1 MRILSGVQSSGSLHI
16 GNYYGAIRQFV
27 ALQDE
32 PGAENLY
39 FVANLH
45 ALNTVRDGKRARE
58 LTLETAMAFLA
69 LGVDPKK
76 SILFR
81 QSDIPELTELYWVLG
96 TVIPMANLERATSY
110 RDKVEKGQPADF
122 GLFAYPVLMAVDILA
137 YGSDVVPVGKDQ
149 KQHLEFARDW
159 ATKFNV
165 TYVPKY
171 DPQEPGKVPGIFK
184 LPAPRIQEETAVIPG
199 VDGQKMSKSYNNAI
213 DLFGD
218 LKPIEKRIMGIKTDS
233 TPPEA
238 PKPVEGSTLYQLLKV
253 MAPASEWAALDASW
267 RAGGQGLGYG
277 KYKKDLVGYYHA
289 TFDGPR
295 QRYEEL
301 KADPGE
307 LERILKD
314 GADRARALAAP
325 IVKKV
330 RDAVGL

>member
-1 MRILSGVQSSGSLHI
+1 VRILSGVQSSGALHI

-27 ALQDE
+27 ALQEE
-32 PGAENLY
+32 PGAQALY

-81 QSDIPELTELYWVLG
+81 QSDVPELTELCWILG
-96 TVIPMANLERATSY
+96 TVVPMSNLERGTSY
-110 RDKVEKGQPADF
+110 REKVEKGQGADF

-149 KQHLEFARDW
+149 KQHIEFARDW

-171 DPQEPGKVPGIFK
+171 DPQNPDKVPGIFR
-184 LPAPRIQEETAVIPG
+184 LPSPRMQEETAVIPG

-218 LKPIEKRIMGIKTDS
+218 IKPIEKRIMGIKTDS
-233 TPPEA
+233 TLPA
-238 PKPVEGSTLYQLLKV
+238 DPKPTEGSTLYQLLKV
-253 MAPASEWAALDASW
+253 MAPPGEFAAIDASW
-267 RAGGQGLGYG
+267 RAGGKGYG
-277 KYKKDLVGYYHA
+277 DYKKQLVGYYHA

-301 KADPGE
+301 KADPVE

-314 GADRARALAAP
+314 GAERARALAAP

-330 RDAVGL
+330 REAVGL

>member
-1 MRILSGVQSSGSLHI
+1 VRILSGVQSSGSLHI

-32 PGAENLY
+32 PNAEALY

-58 LTLETAMAFLA
+58 LTQETAIAFLA

-81 QSDIPELTELYWVLG
+81 QSDIPELSELFWILG
-96 TVIPMANLERATSY
+96 TVVPMSNLERATSY
-110 RDKVEKGQPADF
+110 RDKIENGQQADF

-171 DPQEPGKVPGIFK
+171 DPQNPEKVPGIFR
-184 LPAPRIQEETAVIPG
+184 LPSPRIQEATAVIPG

-218 LKPIEKRIMGIKTDS
+218 IKPIEKRIMGIKTDS
-233 TPPEA
+233 TAPEA
-238 PKPVEGSTLYQLLKV
+238 PKPTEGSTLLQLLRV
-253 MAPASEWAALDASW
+253 MAPDSEWAAIEQSW
-267 RAGGQGLGYG
+267 KAGGKGYG
-277 KYKKDLVGYYHA
+277 AYKKDLVGYYHA

-295 QRYEEL
+295 KRYEEL

-314 GADRARALAAP
+314 GADRARNLAAP